1 MPVELSERE
10 LFDAIAVL
18 GERHDDGARIAR
30 HALGWLGWEGE
41 GPLLLRRYDVQVFTW
56 YQLPAKFLAS
66 LEDKREVARGVAL
79 TLEQLGGQAA
89 TYARALRS
97 HETDQL
103 LESWELSGSIGR
115 MRFRELLADSGLEP
129 PDTELLNLLRS
140 ATSSARFGGPN
151 CARSAPHERPQ
162 AVSGSRRRRS
172 LSRSA
177 QSC

>member
-103 LESWELSGSIGR
+103 LESWELSSSIGR
-115 MRFRELLADSGLEP
+115 M
-129 PDTELLNLLRS
+129 
-140 ATSSARFGGPN
+140 
-151 CARSAPHERPQ
+151 
-162 AVSGSRRRRS
+162 
-172 LSRSA
+172 LSRAAGGFRARASGHRASQLA
-177 QSC
+177 QKRNFVGAVRRAELRAIRST